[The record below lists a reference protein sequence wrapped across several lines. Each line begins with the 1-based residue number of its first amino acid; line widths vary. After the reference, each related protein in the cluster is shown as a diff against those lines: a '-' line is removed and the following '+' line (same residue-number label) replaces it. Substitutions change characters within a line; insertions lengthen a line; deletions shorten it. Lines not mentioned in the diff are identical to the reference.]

1 MAKPAEQTVT
11 DDVASLPTL
20 SRVARKRNQRIQQI
34 LEAAADVMGQHGAA
48 RFNLEDVAERMDLT
62 KATLYHYF
70 SSREV
75 LLVAAIETLAE
86 RIIAEL
92 RSVVET
98 DTHGATSCLQALLRK
113 QLSVVVSDYPAA
125 IEIFTIRE
133 PADVAGRVKTLRKS
147 HDDLFRSVVR
157 RGVESGEF
165 AVPSESSSLQCM
177 YAAMNMAPLWMR
189 RDGRHAARQIEE
201 MVETLMMLVGIVPR
215 QP

>member
-1 MAKPAEQTVT
+1 MREPAALTTICPSPGSSRPQSRRGTASGPSPDKISVHEVGNRPPSGHLRRVGRSRGERFAMAKPAEQMVT
-11 DDVASLPTL
+11 DDVAPLPTL
-20 SRVARKRNQRIQQI
+20 SRVARKRNQRIRQI

-113 QLSVVVSDYPAA
+113 QLSVVVSDYP
-125 IEIFTIRE
+125 
-133 PADVAGRVKTLRKS
+133 
-147 HDDLFRSVVR
+147 
-157 RGVESGEF
+157 
-165 AVPSESSSLQCM
+165 
-177 YAAMNMAPLWMR
+177 
-189 RDGRHAARQIEE
+189 
-201 MVETLMMLVGIVPR
+201 
-215 QP
+215 